1 MNQNVVAFGGPP
13 GVFVFQRIEVEP
25 EASNVRVEN
34 CSKEAA
40 ATTGGTSQDG
50 AQYEEV
56 RGFGVRITAA
66 GTVAF
71 IFNYRTRSGRQRRL
85 KIGRHPAYSALHKR
99 PAHDF

>member
-1 MNQNVVAFGGPP
+1 MSGLKTAPRKLLRPRAEQG
-13 GVFVFQRIEVEP
+13 
-25 EASNVRVEN
+25 
-34 CSKEAA
+34 
-40 ATTGGTSQDG
+40 QDG